1 MLCNGLHGN
10 VWCVVFGDVLIQFVP
25 PPVSGASGA
34 GKSFNADQLLVKMF
48 QTAHKTDWLQ
58 DLRKVR
64 HPSRVRAVKEKSA
77 IT

>member
-58 DLRKVR
+58 DLSGASDFI
-64 HPSRVRAVKEKSA
+64 HPPNNPPSNL
-77 IT
+77 